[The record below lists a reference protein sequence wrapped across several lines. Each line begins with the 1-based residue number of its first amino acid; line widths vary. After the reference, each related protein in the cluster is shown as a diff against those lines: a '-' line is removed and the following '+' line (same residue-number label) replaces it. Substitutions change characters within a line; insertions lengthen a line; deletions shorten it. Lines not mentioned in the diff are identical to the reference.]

1 MASQFYG
8 ALNDVEVV
16 TPLGPS
22 LDAVHDAYVT
32 LASTATC
39 TDDQRQGFFD
49 AGRSMVEE
57 QGADA
62 VLLAGTDLA
71 IAFHGFDARLPGLR
85 LRRRPR
91 PGNLREG
98 APAEPG
104 CLNSGS
110 GR

>member
-71 IAFHGFDARLPGLR
+71 IAFHGFDAGFPVFDCADAHVQAILERALQPN
-85 LRRRPR
+85 PT
-91 PGNLREG
+91 
-98 APAEPG
+98 A
-104 CLNSGS
+104 
-110 GR
+110 